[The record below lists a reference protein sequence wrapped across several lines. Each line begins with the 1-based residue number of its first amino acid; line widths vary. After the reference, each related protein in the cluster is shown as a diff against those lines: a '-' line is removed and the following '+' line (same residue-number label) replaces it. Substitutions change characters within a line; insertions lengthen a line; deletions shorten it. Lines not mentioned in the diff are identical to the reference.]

1 MGQAVFARNDI
12 FPASKLA
19 THTSAAAAE
28 WSTAALAGRLAEL
41 SAAGS
46 AATLTLAFALV
57 LDAQQRGEPAVWI
70 TTTGSSFFPPDAAD
84 GGVDLDAL
92 VVVRVAT
99 SPQMFRA
106 ADHLA
111 RSGGFGLLVLDL
123 GDHAHMPAPA
133 QTRLAGLAVRHGLLL
148 LCLTRK
154 DAEVPS
160 LGSLISLRA
169 TAAREA
175 WGDGRF
181 TCTLRV
187 LKDKCRGPGWSH
199 TELCRGPDGLR

>member
-1 MGQAVFARNDI
+1 MGQAVFSRNDI
-12 FPASKLA
+12 LPASRLA
-19 THTSAAAAE
+19 TSTPAVAAE

-41 SAAGS
+41 SAAGA
-46 AATLTLAFALV
+46 AATLTLAFSLV

-70 TTTGSSFFPPDAAD
+70 TTTGSSFFPPDAAA

-99 SPQMFRA
+99 APQMFRV
-106 ADHLA
+106 ADRLA

-123 GDHAHMPAPA
+123 GDRAHMPAPA
-133 QTRLAGLAVRHGLLL
+133 QTRLAALAAHHGLLL

-154 DAEVPS
+154 DDAAPS

-169 TAAREA
+169 AAVREDR
-175 WGDGRF
+175 GDGRF
-181 TCTLRV
+181 ACTAQV
-187 LKDKCRGPGWSH
+187 LKDKRRGPGWSH

>member
-1 MGQAVFARNDI
+1 MGQAVFSRNDI
-12 FPASKLA
+12 LSASRLA
-19 THTSAAAAE
+19 TSTPAVAAE

-41 SAAGS
+41 SAAGA

-57 LDAQQRGEPAVWI
+57 LDAQQRGEPAAWI
-70 TTTGSSFFPPDAAD
+70 TTTGSSFFPPDAAA

-99 SPQMFRA
+99 APQMFRA
-106 ADHLA
+106 ADRLA

-123 GDHAHMPAPA
+123 GDRAHMPAPA
-133 QTRLAGLAVRHGLLL
+133 QTRLAGLAAHHGLLL

-154 DAEVPS
+154 DDAAPS

-169 TAAREA
+169 AAAREDR
-175 WGDGRF
+175 GDGRF
-181 TCTLRV
+181 ACTAQV
-187 LKDKCRGPGWSH
+187 LKDKRRGPGWSH